1 MQLLKKLGKVKHDV
15 SGMIKKVRGS
25 FSNLTLKKE
34 NSKKNFVLSPKIQ
47 AY

>member
-1 MQLLKKLGKVKHDV
+1 MELLKKLGKVKDDV
-15 SGMIKKVRGS
+15 SGIIKKVRGS
-25 FSNLTLKKE
+25 FSNLALQKS